1 MCAKDQT
8 PYSIDTY
15 SVMFIVALNAIART
29 QTQPKC
35 PSTCE
40 WRMKMWYMYTMEYYY
55 SAVKKNE
62 IMNFEVKWWNLKRLY
77 WTR

>member
-15 SVMFIVALNAIART
+15 SVIFFAALFTITRT
-29 QTQPKC
+29 QTQPIC

-40 WRMKMWYMYTMEYYY
+40 WRMKMWYMYTMEYY
-55 SAVKKNE
+55 SPIKKNE
-62 IMNFEVKWWNLKRLY
+62 IMNFTGKEKEL
-77 WTR
+77 